1 MDILKTLKEQLD
13 KVEIDLSFLRQD
25 RDGLIDSRGNY
36 KGELIILEERL
47 KKAVTVFETITEEE
61 RSKVFSELE
70 GLMTEIVQKK
80 ITLDTLS
87 PVQIKIRERVQQ
99 TMDNLNDQ
107 NKRRSNRI
115 ISKMQS
121 FKDRFPTQTTEID
134 ASIES
139 SSEFRT
145 ILNELISQDLPRHE
159 KRFKRLLRE
168 GTIQDIALF
177 QNQLNRE
184 AHQINEKINSIN
196 NSLREIEYNRGSF
209 ITLVPDRTPDLE
221 IRQFQEDLK
230 SCMGE
235 TLGNEG
241 DEVYTENKFRQ
252 VKQLIDRFNGRE
264 GFFEIDS
271 RWTLRVTDVR
281 NWFAFSASER
291 WDNDGS
297 EKEYYSD
304 SSGKSGGQKEKLAYT
319 ILAAALAYQ
328 FSLVKEGLW
337 NRSFRF
343 VMIDEAFGR
352 GSDESARYGLELFKK
367 LELQLLIVTPL
378 QKIHVIEDFVKTVHF
393 VYQENNESFM
403 GRMSVEDYKEKQA
416 SIVQAKS

>member
-1 MDILKTLKEQLD
+1 
-13 KVEIDLSFLRQD
+13 VRQD

-271 RWTLRVTDVR
+271 RWT
-281 NWFAFSASER
+281 
-291 WDNDGS
+291 
-297 EKEYYSD
+297 
-304 SSGKSGGQKEKLAYT
+304 
-319 ILAAALAYQ
+319 
-328 FSLVKEGLW
+328 
-337 NRSFRF
+337 
-343 VMIDEAFGR
+343 
-352 GSDESARYGLELFKK
+352 
-367 LELQLLIVTPL
+367 
-378 QKIHVIEDFVKTVHF
+378 
-393 VYQENNESFM
+393 
-403 GRMSVEDYKEKQA
+403 
-416 SIVQAKS
+416 